1 MHMHAHA
8 WMHTITLSL
17 PLTHLASISQDMG
30 TWSHT
35 CMHAHACMRMHI
47 HTYPSRRTGDVVTGA
62 EALRLGLVAS
72 STPTKEEATGEALA
86 IARRIAAQS
95 PLAVRAVTRTLR
107 VAGDQGLERAL
118 QREAD
123 AQAQSYASADY
134 AEGLAAIRAKRTPEF
149 PNA

>member
-1 MHMHAHA
+1 M
-8 WMHTITLSL
+8 
-17 PLTHLASISQDMG
+17 
-30 TWSHT
+30 
-35 CMHAHACMRMHI
+35 
-47 HTYPSRRTGDVVTGA
+47 VTGA